1 MKLKRFIGIALFLSI
16 CLAGKLEFERFT
28 IDDGLS
34 QNTVYKV
41 FQDSRGYIWLGTQ
54 GGLDRFNGYEFKHY
68 EHESND
74 STSIVNGW
82 IRAINEDEDGL
93 IWIGTVDGNFG
104 WFDPYDE
111 KGGKIDPVSYTHLT
125 LPKNRIV

>member
-1 MKLKRFIGIALFLSI
+1 MRLTRIMSIILFLSSVYASKI
-16 CLAGKLEFERFT
+16 EFDRYT

-34 QNTVYKV
+34 QNTVYEV

-82 IRAINEDEDGL
+82 ICL
-93 IWIGTVDGNFG
+93 L
-104 WFDPYDE
+104 
-111 KGGKIDPVSYTHLT
+111 YTS
-125 LPKNRIV
+125 PSPRDQRGSRMPSSA

>member
-1 MKLKRFIGIALFLSI
+1 MRLLSAISIILFLSSI
-16 CLAGKLEFERFT
+16 NASKIEFDRYT

-93 IWIGTVDGNFG
+93 LWLGTVGGNLG

-111 KGGKIDPVSYTHLT
+111 IGGEIDLFADD
-125 LPKNRIV
+125 